1 MASSMQMSAPDT
13 TAGLAAAAAARGSAM
28 GSGLPALPVGTYI
41 APYTA
46 TLGLLLAAASAQ
58 TTAKVTFGAATSVTS
73 VTAVETTEDLS
84 AGVLTT

>member
-13 TAGLAAAAAARGSAM
+13 LGGLAATAAARGSAV

-46 TLGLLLAAASAQ
+46 TLGLLLAAADAEM
-58 TTAKVTFGAATSVTS
+58 TTKVAFGSVTSVTS
-73 VTAVETTEDLS
+73 VSAVETTEDLS